1 MVWPISDRC
10 KWAWLPSSASLPL
23 LAAACS
29 DIGVFD
35 GPVSFSGCCC
45 CPEGV
50 APSLV
55 WVVCVL
61 RRCWVWFCTP
71 IVLHSWRLGHG
82 SYFSAPVLGAFESAM
97 FPLLLLHLA
106 SCWAAPRCA
115 ASCYTTLCYAMQCYA
130 TQCYATLCYATPCF
144 STQCFTSASPHD
156 VPSHSVALCNTT
168 LFRTQCFSGQFCA
181 SRCFTIQCFAAL
193 CYAVR
198 FCTSPCSSLQHA
210 AMLLRFVAFFNAS
223 SLAVV
228 GLVLLARRRYYV
240 SWVCVPFL
248 FWTPLLVE
256 LASQCV
262 GRRVSGAGTL
272 AFLCCC
278 FRPSVLV

>member
-1 MVWPISDRC
+1 MAPFIGIGRLFLFSRC
-10 KWAWLPSSASLPL
+10 VTLGCAMLCCIMLRHAVRRAL
-23 LAAACS
+23 LRHA
-29 DIGVFD
+29 
-35 GPVSFSGCCC
+35 
-45 CPEGV
+45 
-50 APSLV
+50 
-55 WVVCVL
+55 VL
-61 RRCWVWFCTP
+61 R
-71 IVLHSWRLGHG
+71 HS
-82 SYFSAPVLGAFESAM
+82 
-97 FPLLLLHLA
+97 
-106 SCWAAPRCA
+106 AAPCH
-115 ASCYTTLCYAMQCYA
+115 AMLRLSVLA
-130 TQCYATLCYATPCF
+130 M
-144 STQCFTSASPHD
+144 QCFTSASPCG
-156 VPSHSVALCNTT
+156 VPSHNVALCNTT

-278 FRPSVLV
+278 FRPFSLVVTSDH